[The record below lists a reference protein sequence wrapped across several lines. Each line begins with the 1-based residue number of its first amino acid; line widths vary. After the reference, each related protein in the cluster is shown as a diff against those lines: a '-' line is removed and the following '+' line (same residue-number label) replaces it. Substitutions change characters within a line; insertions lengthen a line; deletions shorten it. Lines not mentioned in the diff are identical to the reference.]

1 MLKETIKKEWYI
13 IILLIVPFGASAY
26 LWNDLPD
33 VVPTHFNIYG
43 EADDWGPKW
52 VNAIMFPAMDW
63 QRTFP

>member
-33 VVPTHFNIYG
+33 VVPTHFNPDYSI
-43 EADDWGPKW
+43 ENNKHK
-52 VNAIMFPAMDW
+52 
-63 QRTFP
+63 